1 MSSTH
6 NPTGAERWSDDRQTL
21 SQAAGRE
28 GQSAREEASEAS
40 ASLREGASKLMSEA
54 RATAYD
60 TAESGK
66 EAAASSLED
75 FTAAIR
81 KASDELGERDQ
92 SMAAGLVRQV
102 ASGLEQ
108 ASGALKGRDL
118 TDVSRS
124 VADFARRQPAAFLI
138 GATLAGV
145 ALGRFARAS
154 GDHADAD
161 RVRSAL
167 PTGDDTSSGGV
178 SARDR
183 VEGAARQ
190 ASHGASAGHETS
202 SLASGRTGSG
212 TTGAG
217 ISGASTASSAS
228 AGATRPPF
236 GSMGASTPGSLAP
249 GLPSSD
255 AIQSSGPGALAADPL
270 GPGAPDADLLS
281 GGAKPTP
288 SGSSPSGSSGRVESR
303 ADLGAP
309 GTSGST
315 NTQSLTGSPSSLQGD
330 KR

>member
-21 SQAAGRE
+21 SQAAERE
-28 GQSAREEASEAS
+28 GQSARNEASQAS
-40 ASLREGASKLMSEA
+40 ASLRDEASSLMSEA
-54 RATAYD
+54 RSKAYG

-66 EAAASSLED
+66 AAAASSLED
-75 FTAAIR
+75 FSAAIR

-92 SMAAGLVRQV
+92 SMAANLVRQV
-102 ASGLEQ
+102 AGGLEQ

-118 TDVSRS
+118 QDVTRS

-167 PTGDDTSSGGV
+167 PTAESEHSHTGSGE
-178 SARDR
+178 S
-183 VEGAARQ
+183 AARY
-190 ASHGASAGHETS
+190 ASHGASSGHDTTATRTSGSAGHVP
-202 SLASGRTGSG
+202 
-212 TTGAG
+212 
-217 ISGASTASSAS
+217 GASAV
-228 AGATRPPF
+228 TRPPA
-236 GSMGASTPGSLAP
+236 GAMGASTPGSLASGMP
-249 GLPSSD
+249 TSE
-255 AIQSSGPGALAADPL
+255 AIASSGSSTLAADPL

-281 GGAKPTP
+281 GGAK
-288 SGSSPSGSSGRVESR
+288 SGSSGRTESR

-315 NTQSLTGSPSSLQGD
+315 NTQSLTGSSSSLQGD